1 MNYKGLSLEQ
11 MLEQEEFLQLPLS
24 KWYEMMKNKDGVCY
38 EFTLS
43 TILIALIKYYDKSIN
58 VNSFYYKDNQE
69 WLDRNTRLG
78 LQNLINSGAD
88 NITIQLK
95 DSIVDIKA
103 TKLKEFL
110 NQLEIYAGKCFAVTA
125 EHLQNMKQ
133 LNTTEELLNY
143 DYTAKYPN
151 KIILNENQH

>member
-1 MNYKGLSLEQ
+1 MNYKELTLDS
-11 MLEQEEFLQLPLS
+11 MLEQEELLKLPLS
-24 KWYEMMKNKDGVCY
+24 KWYEMIKEKDGVCY

-58 VNSFYYKDNQE
+58 VNSFYYKNKQE
-69 WLDRNTRLG
+69 WLDKNTRLG

-103 TKLKEFL
+103 TRLKEFL
-110 NQLEIYAGKCFAVTA
+110 NQLEVYAGKCFSVTA
-125 EHLQNMKQ
+125 KHLEDIKQ
-133 LNTTEELLNY
+133 LNTVDNLINY
-143 DYTAKYPN
+143 DFKSGYPL
-151 KIILNENQH
+151 KITLDE

>member
-1 MNYKGLSLEQ
+1 MNYKELTLDS
-11 MLEQEEFLQLPLS
+11 MLEQEELLKLPLS
-24 KWYEMMKNKDGVCY
+24 KWYEMIKEKDGVCY

-58 VNSFYYKDNQE
+58 VNSFYYKNKQE
-69 WLDRNTRLG
+69 WLDKSTRLG

-103 TKLKEFL
+103 AKLKEFL
-110 NQLEIYAGKCFAVTA
+110 NQLEVYAGKCFSVTA
-125 EHLQNMKQ
+125 KHLEDIKQ
-133 LNTTEELLNY
+133 LNTVDNLINY
-143 DYTAKYPN
+143 DFKSGYPL
-151 KIILNENQH
+151 KITLDE

>member
-24 KWYEMMKNKDGVCY
+24 RWYEMMKDKDGVCY

-43 TILIALIKYYDKSIN
+43 AILIALIKYYDKSDS

-69 WLDRNTRLG
+69 WLDKNTRLG

-95 DSIVDIKA
+95 DQIVDIKA

-110 NQLEIYAGKCFAVTA
+110 NQLEVYAGKCFSVTA
-125 EHLQNMKQ
+125 KHLEAIKQ
-133 LNTTEELLNY
+133 LNTIDELINY
-143 DYTAKYPN
+143 DFKSGYPL
-151 KIILNENQH
+151 KITLDE

>member
-1 MNYKGLSLEQ
+1 MNYKELTLDS
-11 MLEQEEFLQLPLS
+11 MLEQEELLQLPLS
-24 KWYEMMKNKDGVCY
+24 KWYEMIKEKDGVCY
-38 EFTLS
+38 EFTLI

-58 VNSFYYKDNQE
+58 VNSFYYKDKQE
-69 WLDRNTRLG
+69 WLDKNTRLG

-110 NQLEIYAGKCFAVTA
+110 NQLEVYAGKCFSVTA
-125 EHLQNMKQ
+125 KHLEDIKQ
-133 LNTTEELLNY
+133 LNTVDNLINY
-143 DYTAKYPN
+143 DFKSGYPL
-151 KIILNENQH
+151 KITLDE

>member
-24 KWYEMMKNKDGVCY
+24 RWYEMMKDKDGVCY
-38 EFTLS
+38 EFTLI
-43 TILIALIKYYDKSIN
+43 TILTALIKYYDKSDS

-69 WLDRNTRLG
+69 WLDKETRLG

-110 NQLEIYAGKCFAVTA
+110 NQLEVYAGKCFSVTA
-125 EHLQNMKQ
+125 KHLEAIKQ
-133 LNTTEELLNY
+133 LNTIDELINY
-143 DYTAKYPN
+143 DFKSGYPL
-151 KIILNENQH
+151 KITLDE

>member
-1 MNYKGLSLEQ
+1 MNYKELTLDS
-11 MLEQEEFLQLPLS
+11 MLEQEELLKLPLS
-24 KWYEMMKNKDGVCY
+24 KWYEMIKEKDGVCY

-58 VNSFYYKDNQE
+58 VNSFYYKNKQE
-69 WLDRNTRLG
+69 WLDKSTRLG

-110 NQLEIYAGKCFAVTA
+110 NQLEVYAGKCFSVTA
-125 EHLQNMKQ
+125 KHLEDIKQ
-133 LNTTEELLNY
+133 LNTVDNLINY
-143 DYTAKYPN
+143 DFKSGYPL
-151 KIILNENQH
+151 KITLDE

>member
-24 KWYEMMKNKDGVCY
+24 KWYEMMKDKDGVCY
-38 EFTLS
+38 EFTLI
-43 TILIALIKYYDKSIN
+43 TILIALIKYYDKSDS

-69 WLDRNTRLG
+69 WLDKDTRVG

-110 NQLEIYAGKCFAVTA
+110 NQLEVYAGKCFSVTA
-125 EHLQNMKQ
+125 KHLEAIKQ
-133 LNTTEELLNY
+133 LNTIDELINY
-143 DYTAKYPN
+143 DFKSGYPL
-151 KIILNENQH
+151 KITLDE

>member
-1 MNYKGLSLEQ
+1 MNYKELTLDS
-11 MLEQEEFLQLPLS
+11 MLEQEELLKLPLS
-24 KWYEMMKNKDGVCY
+24 KWYEMIKEKDGVCY

-58 VNSFYYKDNQE
+58 VNSFYYKNKQE
-69 WLDRNTRLG
+69 WLDKSTRLG

-103 TKLKEFL
+103 TRLKEFL
-110 NQLEIYAGKCFAVTA
+110 NQLEVYAGKCFSVTA
-125 EHLQNMKQ
+125 KHLEDIKQ
-133 LNTTEELLNY
+133 LNTVDNLINY
-143 DYTAKYPN
+143 DFKSGYPL
-151 KIILNENQH
+151 KITLDE